1 MQPVVKFEAGE
12 FDSEQEIEK
21 RQQFSVKTRS
31 TDTCLMFHQNLFL
44 DAKLKKSLLPERKIK

>member
-31 TDTCLMFHQNLFL
+31 TDTCLMFHQNLFFGCKTKE
-44 DAKLKKSLLPERKIK
+44 KLAPRKKN